1 MPLSHVADGLLLSA
15 RQANLESV
23 VSQLGAKTN
32 EATAAAQEAV
42 TQRAFVQQITKKLD
56 VLSRRCKT
64 LEQEN
69 TRMCEARAEM
79 IEAEVQTE
87 PDAVLLRAQADTE
100 AVQESLRDSKN
111 EGGAM
116 AASLQAQVAREAA
129 RQLAA
134 LEVANEA
141 RRALEAQLHEAT
153 ERAAS
158 AASENAAQL
167 TAEAARAVDQVATIE
182 IEPQAYTQTDRQT
195 HTHTRAHTHTHAHTQ
210 HCPRRPCL
218 FCCRSAPAFW
228 LEARP
233 ASTPA
238 PPTRPGS
245 TTCRAA
251 RRSLRWRGLAE
262 RTGGAPPRGRVLA
275 GGRARAHDLRA
286 RADRAVRSGG
296 GGDSP
301 PASAG
306 AAGWVG

>member
-111 EGGAM
+111 EGEAM

-167 TAEAARAVDQVATIE
+167 TAEAARAVDQVATMRLS
-182 IEPQAYTQTDRQT
+182 PKHTHRQTGRRTHTRARTRT
-195 HTHTRAHTHTHAHTQ
+195 HTHTHNTALGGPVCFAAAQPPHFGWRHGLHLHPLLQ
-210 HCPRRPCL
+210 PGQ
-218 FCCRSAPAFW
+218 
-228 LEARP
+228 EAQL
-233 ASTPA
+233 AEL
-238 PPTRPGS
+238 
-245 TTCRAA
+245 RAA
-251 RRSLRWRGLAE
+251 LSAGGASQSAQAELRREAESSLAAE
-262 RTGGAPPRGRVLA
+262 RERTARFEAEAAETARQLQQARQGG
-275 GGRARAHDLRA
+275 
-286 RADRAVRSGG
+286 
-296 GGDSP
+296 
-301 PASAG
+301 
-306 AAGWVG
+306 